1 MTWWIWTLIAFLFLT
16 LEFFAST
23 LHLAFFSAG
32 AFLVAL
38 LVGFGIGG
46 PLWAQILIFAVFSL
60 ITLLLIRPWAVQR
73 LGLNV
78 TKTVDTMMKPYSQIG
93 MRRVPGSGDRETRP
107 PARGQPPDGSAVIS
121 SPAHRLILLSRVR
134 CSRIHARR

>member
-1 MTWWIWTLIAFLFLT
+1 MTGWIWTLIAFLFLT

-38 LVGFGIGG
+38 LVGFGVGG

-78 TKTVDTMMKPYSQIG
+78 TKTVDTMIG
-93 MRRVPGSGDRETRP
+93 ERATAMDDIPIAGFGKAEMRGSSWNAKNVGDSP
-107 PARGQPPDGSAVIS
+107 LVRGQHCIVE
-121 SPAHRLILLSRVR
+121 RVEGLQ
-134 CSRIHARR
+134 